1 MPDFRSDP
9 MASAEGK
16 GLARRAWDS
25 YVKNTNKYLG
35 PTFSPLLEPAA
46 KKIGATVTADIF
58 GFWLMWQL
66 EGGFEGCQ
74 RMGMSRSAIYRRI
87 KVFRGLTGFHP
98 DEYVMPGV
106 AIDVAA
112 YLAAGRSKREK

>member
-25 YVKNTNKYLG
+25 YVVASNKVFG
-35 PTFSPLLEPAA
+35 PALSPLLEPAA
-46 KKIGATVTADIF
+46 RKIGATVTADIF
-58 GFWLMWQL
+58 GFWLIWQL

-74 RMGMSRSAIYRRI
+74 RLGMSRSAIYRRI
-87 KVFRGLTGFHP
+87 KMFRGLTGLHP
-98 DEYVMPGV
+98 DEYQMPGV
-106 AIDVAA
+106 TIDVPA
-112 YLAAGRSKREK
+112 YLAAARANKID